1 MAGGKKYAKVGAADN
16 YWRNCSKLT
25 LKKPRKN
32 VNLDCLEQSISFEE
46 ISEIED
52 IFDLWIRR
60 RVQ

>member
-1 MAGGKKYAKVGAADN
+1 MAGGKKYTKVGAADN

-25 LKKPRKN
+25 LKKQREN
-32 VNLDCLEQSISFEE
+32 VNLDCLEQSIAFEE

-52 IFDLWIRR
+52 ILHLWIRR